1 MIIQLRKKERK
12 NTFHDLDYMQH
23 VTNPLI
29 TRFAKKVTLATRNR
43 EEEIIDGPD
52 RKLGKHF

>member
-1 MIIQLRKKERK
+1 
-12 NTFHDLDYMQH
+12 MQH